1 MSTRIVLVVY
11 VLILVAAAGLFVV
24 FWLIRLAFWCGWRF
38 ILVLL
43 RLFVLLLLLFC
54 CLQQFLNGLI
64 QRILFGGG
72 VKFLKST
79 FAFVAIWYKPV
90 GFSDEEGKEEKAQ
103 QNMKWVSVMKQGYAE
118 CCVTWC
124 RKFFLYDILLFVVV
138 RLLFLYD
145 NKYERACCK
154 NTNEVSTV
162 IIKCISIVCCHLH
175 ALMSTHVGWNGSCR
189 FSHDW
194 TMSATLG
201 NSCFPFGVP

>member
-54 CLQQFLNGLI
+54 CLQQFLNGFI

-90 GFSDEEGKEEKAQ
+90 GFSDEEGKEGKAQ
-103 QNMKWVSVMKQGYAE
+103 QKNEVGFSDEARLNRVLCDMVQTIYSVWY
-118 CCVTWC
+118 
-124 RKFFLYDILLFVVV
+124 IVVV